1 MGPGRLCLHCFVAW
15 VLVLGALC
23 PAPVPAA
30 EPVTVYYPPPY
41 SDGDTRDA
49 YTTRLLAMA
58 LERSGGRF
66 VARPAPSKMLQ
77 GRALAMLQQGRGID
91 VAWAATSSEIESR
104 VHPIRI
110 PIFKGLIGYRLLL
123 IARSDAEK
131 FSKIRNAE
139 ELKALLAGQG
149 HDWADTAILR
159 ANGYQVHSGSYY
171 DALFKMLAQHRID
184 YFPRSVLEIWAEAEA
199 HKDDG
204 LMVEPHLM
212 LRYPSAVYFF
222 TSKENTALA
231 QAIES
236 GLEKMLRDGSFDRL
250 FNEHHAEFLAKAGM
264 GSRLIFDL
272 GNPSLPSATPL
283 ERPALWYRPP
293 ER

>member
-1 MGPGRLCLHCFVAW
+1 MRRKPFCLHLFAIW
-15 VLVLGALC
+15 ILALGTLRCAS
-23 PAPVPAA
+23 AQD
-30 EPVTVYYPPPY
+30 PVTVYYPPPY
-41 SDGDTRDA
+41 SETDMRDA

-58 LERSGGRF
+58 LEKSGGHF
-66 VARPAPSKMLQ
+66 VAQPAANKMLQ
-77 GRALAMLQQGRGID
+77 GRALLMLQQGRGID
-91 VAWAATSSEIESR
+91 VAWAATSNEIEAR

-123 IARSDAEK
+123 IARGDADK
-131 FSKIRNAE
+131 FSKIKDAE
-139 ELKALLAGQG
+139 ELKSLLAGQG

-159 ANGYQVHSGSYY
+159 ANGYRVHSGSYY

-184 YFPRSVLEIWAEAEA
+184 YFPRSVLEVWAELDA
-199 HKDDG
+199 HKEDG

-236 GLEKMLRDGSFDRL
+236 GLEKMQRDGSFDKL
-250 FNEHHAEFLAKAGM
+250 FNEHHAELLARTGM
-264 GSRLIFDL
+264 GARLVFDL
-272 GNPSLPSATPL
+272 ENPVLPPATPVK
-283 ERPALWYRPP
+283 RSALWYRPP